1 MIAKLLMIILDQTV
15 RFRFGETEGEN
26 LPSVEGENSVI
37 LWAFA
42 FVAALAFWYFFKWIK
57 KKK

>member
-26 LPSVEGENSVI
+26 LPSVEGENWVMVI
-37 LWAFA
+37 LWA

>member
-1 MIAKLLMIILDQTV
+1 MIILDQTV

-26 LPSVEGENSVI
+26 LPSVEGENWVMVI
-37 LWAFA
+37 LWA
-42 FVAALAFWYFFKWIK
+42 FVAALAFWFFFKWIK

>member
-1 MIAKLLMIILDQTV
+1 MIIRNQTV

-26 LPSVEGENSVI
+26 LPSVEGENSLI